1 MDLKKVN
8 LENTVDAINIDKSL
22 KGLRWVTYMYPNNPN
37 KEIDLIN
44 EKDKDYKP
52 TFVALILKNIL
63 NLQ

>member
-1 MDLKKVN
+1 MDLKKKN

-44 EKDKDYKP
+44 E
-52 TFVALILKNIL
+52 TISELKKKNK
-63 NLQ
+63 NPFFC